1 MRKQFITALATVLTS
16 SMIAIPVEAG
26 NANWDT
32 GGYVPLRPSEHEQWE
47 EEYTQFVNPEDAGS
61 IEDNKP
67 LMDAYGGYDKYL
79 ASFEYVTPEYF
90 KQKYAEVAELL
101 QPKIDTSSQLS
112 IWNSAIAAVDAHF
125 TRAFSQY
132 GGVGTHYAYNQRAS
146 TDYVA
151 NGIAGSGCEPATL
164 LHTILARNGITNTI
178 YRSTANSWTHYVKA
192 SVNGEDCY
200 AESNTFEVKVV
211 DGETSLI
218 GDALTEILMGAY
230 SDYFN

>member
-16 SMIAIPVEAG
+16 SMIAIPAEAG

-32 GGYVPLRPSEHEQWE
+32 GGYVPPTPSEVGRAVVE
-47 EEYTQFVNPEDAGS
+47 ETYDDAGS

-67 LMDAYGGYDKYL
+67 LMDAYGGYDKYI
-79 ASFEYVTPEYF
+79 ASFEVVTPEYF

-112 IWNSAIAAVDAHF
+112 IWYSAIAAVDGHF
-125 TRAFSQY
+125 TRTFSEL
-132 GGVGTHYAYNQRAS
+132 GEVGTYHSYNQRAN

-151 NGIAGSGCEPATL
+151 DGIAGSGYEPATL
-164 LHTILARNGITNTI
+164 LHTILTRNGVTNAV
-178 YRSTANSWTHYVKA
+178 YRSTANGWTHYVKA
-192 SVNGEDCY
+192 SVDGKDCY

-211 DGETSLI
+211 ADVPSDMDKESLS
-218 GDALTEILMGAY
+218 EILMGAY
-230 SDYFN
+230 AQYFN

>member
-1 MRKQFITALATVLTS
+1 MRKELITALATVLTS
-16 SMIAIPVEAG
+16 SMIAIPAEAG

-32 GGYVPLRPSEHEQWE
+32 GGYVPPRPSEIGRAAVE
-47 EEYTQFVNPEDAGS
+47 ETYDDAGS

-125 TRAFSQY
+125 TRTFSQY
-132 GGVGTHYAYNQRAS
+132 GGVGAVYAYNQRAS
-146 TDYVA
+146 TDYIV
-151 NGIAGSGCEPATL
+151 NGIAGSGYEPATL
-164 LHTILARNGITNTI
+164 LHTILTRNGLTNTTH
-178 YRSTANSWTHYVKA
+178 RSTANGWTHYVKA
-192 SVNGEDCY
+192 VVDGTERY
-200 AESNTFEVKVV
+200 AESDAFEMKAV
-211 DGETSLI
+211 DGVPSDIDEKS
-218 GDALTEILMGAY
+218 DSEILMGAY
-230 SDYFN
+230 ADYFN

>member
-1 MRKQFITALATVLTS
+1 MRKQFVTALATVLTS
-16 SMIAIPVEAG
+16 SMIAIPAEAG

-32 GGYVPLRPSEHEQWE
+32 GGYVPPTPSEVGRAVVE
-47 EEYTQFVNPEDAGS
+47 ETYDDAGS

-79 ASFEYVTPEYF
+79 ASFEVVTPEYF

-112 IWNSAIAAVDAHF
+112 IWYSAIAAVDGHF
-125 TRAFSQY
+125 TRTFSEL
-132 GGVGTHYAYNQRAS
+132 GEVGTYHSYNQRTN

-151 NGIAGSGCEPATL
+151 DGIAGSGYEPATL
-164 LHTILARNGITNTI
+164 LHTILTRNGVTNAV
-178 YRSTANSWTHYVKA
+178 YRSTANGWTHYVKA
-192 SVNGEDCY
+192 SVDGKDCY

-211 DGETSLI
+211 ADVPSDMDKESLS
-218 GDALTEILMGAY
+218 EILMGAY
-230 SDYFN
+230 AQYFN

>member
-16 SMIAIPVEAG
+16 SMIAIPAEAG

-32 GGYVPLRPSEHEQWE
+32 GGYVPPTPSEVGRAVVE
-47 EEYTQFVNPEDAGS
+47 ETYDDAGS

-79 ASFEYVTPEYF
+79 ASFEVVTPEYF

-112 IWNSAIAAVDAHF
+112 IWYSAIAAVDGHF
-125 TRAFSQY
+125 TRTFSEL
-132 GGVGTHYAYNQRAS
+132 GEVGTYHSYNQRAN

-151 NGIAGSGCEPATL
+151 DGIAGSGYEPATL
-164 LHTILARNGITNTI
+164 LHTILTRNGVTNAV
-178 YRSTANSWTHYVKA
+178 YRSTANGWTHYVKA
-192 SVNGEDCY
+192 SVDGKDCY

-211 DGETSLI
+211 ADVPSDMDKESLS
-218 GDALTEILMGAY
+218 EILMGAY
-230 SDYFN
+230 AQYFN